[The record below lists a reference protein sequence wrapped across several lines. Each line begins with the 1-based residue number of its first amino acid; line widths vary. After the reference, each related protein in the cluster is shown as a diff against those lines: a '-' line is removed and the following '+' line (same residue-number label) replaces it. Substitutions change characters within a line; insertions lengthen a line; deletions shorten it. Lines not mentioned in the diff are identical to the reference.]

1 MEFEWDVAIVGA
13 GMGGAAMGYALATA
27 GHRVVFI
34 EKGLAQFSQDEK
46 DDPDSSDEAKRLRN
60 GRWPQQI
67 SGTVDAHPVRFFPAL
82 GCGVGGSTLIYAAAL
97 ERFSPSDFKI
107 VDKSGKPAWPIG
119 YENLEPFYRKAER
132 LLHVRGSQDPLQPQS
147 DVIEPPAMTRCDQ
160 HFFDSAQANGMHP
173 YRVHTACRY
182 IDGCDQCGGF
192 ICHKSC
198 KQDARRA
205 FIEPA
210 IATGNATIIDQCNVE
225 KVSAD
230 KQAVTQLSCRKNGA
244 ELAIVAKL
252 YVLAAGA
259 LSTPLLLLNST
270 NEFWPNG
277 LANTSDLVGRNLMF
291 HASDFFAVWPRGRT
305 RVSEPGK
312 SIGLRDFYEYQG
324 LKLGVIQSTGLTA
337 TANNV
342 LHFLKSLIDRNG
354 WIWLKPLK
362 PFMRIPAMIGALIS
376 GNATIFTSILED
388 LPYPENRV
396 KPDPKEPG
404 GIYFEYTV
412 HNELRNRMQ
421 AFRELYRKAFKRHRM
436 MMLGSEVNLNYGHAC
451 GTCRFGPDPST
462 AVLDVNNRAHDLGNL
477 YVVDASFFPT
487 SGGANPSL
495 TVAANAL
502 RVGEHLAQ
510 TLSSK
515 EDDGPEAGMASDRVS

>member
-1 MEFEWDVAIVGA
+1 M
-13 GMGGAAMGYALATA
+13 
-27 GHRVVFI
+27 
-34 EKGLAQFSQDEK
+34 
-46 DDPDSSDEAKRLRN
+46 
-60 GRWPQQI
+60 
-67 SGTVDAHPVRFFPAL
+67 
-82 GCGVGGSTLIYAAAL
+82 
-97 ERFSPSDFKI
+97 
-107 VDKSGKPAWPIG
+107 
-119 YENLEPFYRKAER
+119 
-132 LLHVRGSQDPLQPQS
+132 
-147 DVIEPPAMTRCDQ
+147 
-160 HFFDSAQANGMHP
+160 
-173 YRVHTACRY
+173 
-182 IDGCDQCGGF
+182 
-192 ICHKSC
+192 
-198 KQDARRA
+198 
-205 FIEPA
+205 
-210 IATGNATIIDQCNVE
+210 IIDQCSVE
-225 KVSAD
+225 KISAD
-230 KQAVTQLSCRKNGA
+230 DQAVTQLSCRKNGN

-312 SIGLRDFYEYQG
+312 AIGLRDFYEYQG

-362 PFMRIPAMIGALIS
+362 PLMRIPAMIGALIS

-396 KPDPKEPG
+396 RPDPEDPARM
-404 GIYFEYTV
+404 YFEYTI
-412 HNELRNRMQ
+412 HAELRQRMQ
-421 AFRELYRKAFKRHRM
+421 AFRKLYRTAFKWHRM

-451 GTCRFGPDPST
+451 GTCRFGSDPST
-462 AVLDVNNRAHDLGNL
+462 AVLDTNNRVHDLDNL

-502 RVGEHLAQ
+502 RVAEHIAQ
-510 TLSSK
+510 KLSATK
-515 EDDGPEAGMASDRVS
+515 TNLTEARAVPDPAS

>member
-1 MEFEWDVAIVGA
+1 M
-13 GMGGAAMGYALATA
+13 
-27 GHRVVFI
+27 
-34 EKGLAQFSQDEK
+34 
-46 DDPDSSDEAKRLRN
+46 
-60 GRWPQQI
+60 
-67 SGTVDAHPVRFFPAL
+67 
-82 GCGVGGSTLIYAAAL
+82 
-97 ERFSPSDFKI
+97 
-107 VDKSGKPAWPIG
+107 
-119 YENLEPFYRKAER
+119 
-132 LLHVRGSQDPLQPQS
+132 
-147 DVIEPPAMTRCDQ
+147 
-160 HFFDSAQANGMHP
+160 
-173 YRVHTACRY
+173 
-182 IDGCDQCGGF
+182 
-192 ICHKSC
+192 
-198 KQDARRA
+198 
-205 FIEPA
+205 
-210 IATGNATIIDQCNVE
+210 
-225 KVSAD
+225 
-230 KQAVTQLSCRKNGA
+230 
-244 ELAIVAKL
+244 AIVAKF

-342 LHFLKSLIDRNG
+342 LHFLKSLIDQNG

-388 LPYPENRV
+388 RPYPENRV

-404 GIYFEYTV
+404 SIYFEYTV
-412 HNELRNRMQ
+412 HNELRQRMQ
-421 AFRELYRKAFKRHRM
+421 AFRALYRKAFKRHRM

-451 GTCRFGPDPST
+451 GTCRFGSDPST
-462 AVLDVNNRAHDLGNL
+462 AVLDINNRAHDLDNL

-495 TVAANAL
+495 TIAANAL
-502 RVGEHLAQ
+502 RVGEHIAR
-510 TLSSK
+510 TLSATK
-515 EDDGPEAGMASDRVS
+515 DNGPEADIASDPVLKPIL